1 MRSDVSKEFA
11 DRVRKYLETHEVTQ
25 SEFAEKVNVSPP
37 TVSQWLSGARMPS
50 VTKLAEVEK
59 IIGSHLRTVPIL
71 GQVGAGYPMY
81 AEENILGEEEIAP
94 SLPGEYFALKIHG
107 DSMSPRM
114 QDGDV
119 VICRKQE
126 TAEDG
131 DIVIVIG
138 AGEALCKRLRM
149 YKDGIELYSIN
160 PDYRPLSFSLKEIK
174 DKQIQI
180 IGKAVEVRGKL

>member
-1 MRSDVSKEFA
+1 MKSELSKQFA
-11 DRVRKYLETHEVTQ
+11 NSIREYLQKTDMMQ
-25 SEFAEKVNVSPP
+25 NEFAEKLHVSPAA
-37 TVSQWLSGARMPS
+37 VSQWLSGARMPS
-50 VTKLAEVEK
+50 VEKMAE
-59 IIGSHLRTVPIL
+59 INAMIGKTARTIPIL

-126 TAEDG
+126 TADDG

-160 PDYRPLSFSLKEIK
+160 PDYRPLSFSLKEIR